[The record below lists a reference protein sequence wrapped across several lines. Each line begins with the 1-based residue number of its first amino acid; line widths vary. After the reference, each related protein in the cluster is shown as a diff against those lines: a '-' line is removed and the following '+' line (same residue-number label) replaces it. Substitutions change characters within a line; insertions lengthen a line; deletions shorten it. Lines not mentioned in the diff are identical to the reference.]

1 MVISENCYIFI
12 VLNYKDL
19 QTIIAMITES
29 KVIELFCMADDFCK
43 FFDAMMTKYTLKP
56 ATKRKYHRDST
67 MSKAEIMLILILFHD
82 SGYRCLKHFYLE
94 KVCKHMRHLF
104 PKVVSY
110 NRFVELEKEV
120 AIPLALFIK
129 KVLLGKCTG
138 ISFVDS
144 TPLRVCKNQRIHIH
158 KTFKGIA
165 QRGKCSM
172 GWFFGFKLH
181 LICNE
186 RGELLNFMI
195 TPGDV
200 DDLNLLNTSLLWNLS
215 MGSLL
220 VIKDTS
226 TRIYLKDY
234 SLTAYNL

>member
-1 MVISENCYIFI
+1 
-12 VLNYKDL
+12 
-19 QTIIAMITES
+19 
-29 KVIELFCMADDFCK
+29 
-43 FFDAMMTKYTLKP
+43 
-56 ATKRKYHRDST
+56 
-67 MSKAEIMLILILFHD
+67 
-82 SGYRCLKHFYLE
+82 
-94 KVCKHMRHLF
+94 MRHLF